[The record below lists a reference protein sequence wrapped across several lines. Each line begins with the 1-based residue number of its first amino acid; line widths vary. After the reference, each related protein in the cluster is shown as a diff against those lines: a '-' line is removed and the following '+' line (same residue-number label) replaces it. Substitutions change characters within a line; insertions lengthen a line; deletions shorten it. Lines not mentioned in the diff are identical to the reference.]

1 MTTSISKNKAASESV
16 KQVPTVS
23 IYGLPFSKLNMND
36 TVAYLTD
43 AIEQR
48 SVTHVITANPIMVMT
63 AVEDPGYH
71 AMMRT
76 AELIIPDGTGVVWA
90 AGYVGEP
97 VAERV
102 PGFDLL
108 HRLMDVGQTKGWSV
122 YLLGTDQQTIDTA
135 ADNLRLKFPRTRIVG
150 VRNGYFGPEQDA
162 EVVAAIR
169 EAKPDILFVARSAT
183 TQEPWIARYKHEL
196 NVPLVMGV
204 GGSFD
209 IIAGKL
215 KRAPKLFQKLRL
227 EWFYR
232 LLQEPSRYKRMLVLP
247 KFVIK
252 VIREKE
258 KVTKASPHS

>member
-1 MTTSISKNKAASESV
+1 MTTSILPNKAAAGELPNR
-16 KQVPTVS
+16 VPTVS
-23 IYGLPFSKLNMND
+23 IYGLPFSKLNMDD
-36 TVAYLTD
+36 TVSYLTG
-43 AIEQR
+43 AIERR

-63 AVEDPGYH
+63 AVDDPGYH

-90 AGYVGEP
+90 ANYVGEP

-108 HRLMDVGQTKGWSV
+108 HRLMDVGQSKGWGV
-122 YLLGTDQQTIDTA
+122 FLLGTDQQTIDQS
-135 ADNLRLKFPRTRIVG
+135 ADNLRIKFPRTRIVG

-162 EVVAAIR
+162 EVIAAIR
-169 EAKPDILFVARSAT
+169 EAKPDILFVARSAA
-183 TQEPWIARYKHEL
+183 TQEPWISRYKHEL

-232 LLQEPSRYKRMLVLP
+232 LLQEPARYKRMLVLP

-258 KVTKASPHS
+258 KVTKTSP